1 MIMLEDIC
9 ALPSGTQII
18 IADMLIPG
26 AIFQHG
32 NGHQYVIKDIGKVK
46 INNNWIDSV
55 NYRRVESDI
64 AITYTRTVDD
74 FMKAMTK
81 ELQEYEIW
89 SPEYQDNGIHQL
101 PTLIGKAQG
110 YCFQEACFALYKE
123 RGKEKFLSLSNANN
137 VNLEGWGTL
146 SPTEAGA
153 MLR

>member
-1 MIMLEDIC
+1 MIMLEDVC
-9 ALPSGTQII
+9 TLPSGTQII

-32 NGHQYVIKDIGKVK
+32 NRHQYVIKDIGKVK

-81 ELQEYEIW
+81 ELQTNSDIFVC
-89 SPEYQDNGIHQL
+89 D
-101 PTLIGKAQG
+101 G
-110 YCFQEACFALYKE
+110 YRYCRAAKLLMALGFELYMYS
-123 RGKEKFLSLSNANN
+123 LSL
-137 VNLEGWGTL
+137 
-146 SPTEAGA
+146 
-153 MLR
+153 